1 MKRFSFIVDEKVKVW
16 IRNYVN
22 VEAETLEEAIQK
34 CISRDCS
41 AYDSE
46 ILYHTA
52 ERLSPDEEGEPTF
65 EIYHRDKHS
74 PVYTNDPTTRCL

>member
-1 MKRFSFIVDEKVKVW
+1 MKRFSFIVDEKVRVW
-16 IRNYVN
+16 NRDYVN

-34 CISRDCS
+34 CISGDCS

-65 EIYHRDKHS
+65 EIYHKNKHS
-74 PVYTNDPTTRCL
+74 PIYTNNSTIRCL